1 VYFTRDVATGVGEH
15 VMIGSMRYGI
25 RWSEALFMKALFMY
39 SPHLTNR
46 GILYDGSVER
56 RLVYT
61 PEGGDVY
68 PLRPDTVMFGFSE
81 RSSPAAI
88 DHFAELVFAHAGVEN
103 VIVVVMPREN
113 TAIHLDMMFTQVDRQ
128 LCIVYPPHVIG
139 PERLPVLLR
148 RKGQAQLREMPRVF
162 AALAECGLP
171 MEPIFCGGT
180 KRAMQEREQWASG
193 CNFLALRPGA
203 VASCARSEATLREM
217 ERTGFP
223 IGSGD
228 ALLTGQHRIAD
239 DERAVITFQGSELVR
254 GGGGPRCMTWP
265 IERDDAWG

>member
-1 VYFTRDVATGVGEH
+1 VYFVRDLVTEVADHPEVRDLLIGETMDIARSEPLARELH
-15 VMIGSMRYGI
+15 QMPAETLV
-25 RWSEALFMKALFMY
+25 RWLIEW
-39 SPHLTNR
+39 
-46 GILYDGSVER
+46 
-56 RLVYT
+56 
-61 PEGGDVY
+61 
-68 PLRPDTVMFGFSE
+68 
-81 RSSPAAI
+81 
-88 DHFAELVFAHAGVEN
+88 
-103 VIVVVMPREN
+103 REEP
-113 TAIHLDMMFTQVDRQ
+113 FTQVDRQ
-128 LCIVYPPHVIG
+128 LCVAYPPHVIG

-203 VASCARSEATLREM
+203 VASYARNEATLREM
-217 ERTGFP
+217 ERPGFT